1 MFRHQDKNVPVE
13 NKAEITSAVE
23 NKSAVEKSAPVGAKT
38 EHDVIKDLLE
48 KNLKWS
54 QIIYEQNRKIHNKM
68 MWTAIA
74 GWIRVFLILIPL
86 VLAVWY
92 LPGIIKDFQNSYG
105 GFFGGKSASSTASS
119 ANSMEQLFKI
129 LPLDAAKQE
138 QLKALLK

>member
-1 MFRHQDKNVPVE
+1 MFRHSDKNVPAE
-13 NKAEITSAVE
+13 NKTETTPAIE
-23 NKSAVEKSAPVGAKT
+23 NKSAVEKSVPVATKT

-54 QIIYEQNRKIHNKM
+54 QIIYEQNRKIHSKM
-68 MWTAIA
+68 MWTAVA
-74 GWIRVFLILIPL
+74 GWIRVFLILVPL
-86 VLAVWY
+86 ILAAWY
-92 LPGIIKDFQNSYG
+92 LPGIINDFQNNYG
-105 GFFGGKSASSTASS
+105 GLFGGKSASSTVSS

>member
-1 MFRHQDKNVPVE
+1 MFRHQDKNVSVE
-13 NKAEITSAVE
+13 KNAEAAPAVE
-23 NKSAVEKSAPVGAKT
+23 NKSVAEKSTPVVTKT

-54 QIIYEQNRKIHNKM
+54 QIIYEQNRKIHSKM
-68 MWTAIA
+68 MWTAVA
-74 GWIRVFLILIPL
+74 GWIRVFLILLPL
-86 VLAVWY
+86 IWALWY
-92 LPGIIKDFQNSYG
+92 LPGIIQDFQNNYG
-105 GFFGGKSASSTASS
+105 GFFGAKSATSTASS